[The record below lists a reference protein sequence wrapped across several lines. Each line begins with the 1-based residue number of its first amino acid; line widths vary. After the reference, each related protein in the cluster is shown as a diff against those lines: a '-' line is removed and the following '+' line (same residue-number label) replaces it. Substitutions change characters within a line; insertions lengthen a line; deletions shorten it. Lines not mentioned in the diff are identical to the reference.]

1 MGGGPGHQPAA
12 LSLWQKQVPLR
23 THSFTHPPCQL
34 SQGQGH
40 QACLA
45 DVPVGC
51 VSVGIGGGRG
61 EAGSGDRM
69 GVGQHLLI
77 CITTDTLL
85 DQENGARNNRGGGG
99 SLGGSWRFS
108 FLASN
113 PPHSVGREAGGQAL
127 SSPIAGPWQGRCTH
141 CRSSFLRLGGTPSR
155 PPTSF
160 GPDTADT
167 QPWLNPSEQRPL
179 SPPSSGNPLPGG
191 PLAALLTPA
200 LPTLFSSVCICWSV
214 RLAVSQGRPNLG
226 AAQGNILHEK
236 QSKQ

>member
-51 VSVGIGGGRG
+51 VSVGMGGGRG

-99 SLGGSWRFS
+99 GSLGGSWRFS

-113 PPHSVGREAGGQAL
+113 PPPPQCGEGGRR
-127 SSPIAGPWQGRCTH
+127 SGP
-141 CRSSFLRLGGTPSR
+141 F
-155 PPTSF
+155 
-160 GPDTADT
+160 
-167 QPWLNPSEQRPL
+167 
-179 SPPSSGNPLPGG
+179 
-191 PLAALLTPA
+191 PA
-200 LPTLFSSVCICWSV
+200 L
-214 RLAVSQGRPNLG
+214 
-226 AAQGNILHEK
+226 
-236 QSKQ
+236 

>member
-1 MGGGPGHQPAA
+1 M
-12 LSLWQKQVPLR
+12 
-23 THSFTHPPCQL
+23 
-34 SQGQGH
+34 
-40 QACLA
+40 
-45 DVPVGC
+45 
-51 VSVGIGGGRG
+51 GGGRG

-99 SLGGSWRFS
+99 GSLGGSWRFS

-113 PPHSVGREAGGQAL
+113 PPPTVRGGRQEVRPF

-141 CRSSFLRLGGTPSR
+141 CHSSFLRLGGTPSR

-160 GPDTADT
+160 GPDTPDA
-167 QPWLNPSEQRPL
+167 QPCLNPSSEQRPL

-200 LPTLFSSVCICWSV
+200 LPTLFSSVCICCSV
-214 RLAVSQGRPNLG
+214 GLAVSQGRPNLG

-236 QSKQ
+236 